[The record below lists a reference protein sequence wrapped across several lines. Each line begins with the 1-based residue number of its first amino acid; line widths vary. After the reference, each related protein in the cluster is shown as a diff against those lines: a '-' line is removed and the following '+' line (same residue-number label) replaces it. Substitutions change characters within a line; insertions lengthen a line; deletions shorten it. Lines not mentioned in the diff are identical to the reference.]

1 MQLIY
6 YFFRLQD
13 LFGSRQRL
21 QCYLKVQPL
30 YKKKSAMN
38 KKIPKILD
46 MNITK
51 NIKIQNL
58 EKNWYVL

>member
-1 MQLIY
+1 
-6 YFFRLQD
+6 
-13 LFGSRQRL
+13 
-21 QCYLKVQPL
+21 
-30 YKKKSAMN
+30 MN